1 MTITP
6 TKLRTLLFVLLL
18 SCALSTPAA
27 AGGIQITDAEA
38 ELEHGGTGADVF
50 LNIQNTG
57 ATSDRLYAVKTPVA
71 KRAVLSSLGE
81 HDERQ
86 VEMQGNEIPRAMA
99 YDIEAG
105 GHFRLHEDGPHISIR
120 DINRSLGAGD
130 RFSLI
135 LYFEQAGPVQVEV
148 EIEG

>member
-6 TKLRTLLFVLLL
+6 AKSRTLLFAFLL
-18 SCALSTPAA
+18 SAALSTPAA
-27 AGGIQITDAEA
+27 AGGVQITDAVA

-50 LNIQNTG
+50 LNIHNTG
-57 ATSDRLYAVKTPVA
+57 ATSDRLYAAKTPVA

-86 VEMQGNEIPRAMA
+86 VEVRGNEIPRAMA

-105 GHFRLHEDGPHISIR
+105 GQFSLHEDGPHISIR